1 MGVCPAF
8 RAACAFA
15 RQRVCALSA
24 TSQPCT
30 SQQREPHAACSAARR
45 GRAVTAAHAQHSLP
59 RDRQLTQSDRPW
71 SPDDGKRDLAQ
82 LRALDPMPVLGDA
95 GVVSSILNC
104 ILKLTSATPNAD
116 ICSRCVLRAA
126 ELDPR
131 GHKRAVDAHRLLCLA
146 VAMRVRAA
154 GRLRHRRHAHRRGR
168 SDALPSVGAE
178 YPERSWASP
187 RAREAAAGQAQI

>member
-1 MGVCPAF
+1 MHLPRIPGISECPAVLLL
-8 RAACAFA
+8 RA
-15 RQRVCALSA
+15 R
-24 TSQPCT
+24 
-30 SQQREPHAACSAARR
+30 
-45 GRAVTAAHAQHSLP
+45 AQHSLP
-59 RDRQLTQSDRPW
+59 RNRSGGQSDRPW
-71 SPDDGKRDLAQ
+71 APDDGKRDLAQ

-104 ILKLTSATPNAD
+104 ILKLTSTTPNAD

-168 SDALPSVGAE
+168 SDALPSLGAE

>member
-1 MGVCPAF
+1 MNVAGENAPA
-8 RAACAFA
+8 R
-15 RQRVCALSA
+15 
-24 TSQPCT
+24 P
-30 SQQREPHAACSAARR
+30 R
-45 GRAVTAAHAQHSLP
+45 GAQHALP
-59 RDRQLTQSDRPW
+59 RDRQLMQSDRPR
-71 SPDDGKRDLAQ
+71 SPDDGKRGLPQ
-82 LRALDPMPVLGDA
+82 LRALDPMPVLGGA
-95 GVVSSILNC
+95 GVVSSILNG
-104 ILKLTSATPNAD
+104 IMKLTSASPTTD

-168 SDALPSVGAE
+168 SDALPSLGAE
-178 YPERSWASP
+178 YPERSQASP